1 MAKQQKKTSAMEA
14 IKAIEKEQLRSDLP
28 EFNIGDTIKIW
39 IKIVEGDRERSQPF
53 TGTVIARKGS
63 GTSES
68 ITLRRVVYGEG
79 VERVIPLHSPRLD
92 KIEVLREGHVRRAKL
107 YYLRRKIGKAAR
119 VKAKRRTS

>member
-1 MAKQQKKTSAMEA
+1 MEA

-28 EFNIGDTIKIW
+28 EFNIGDTIKVW

-53 TGTVIARKGS
+53 TGTVIARKGG

-92 KIEVLREGHVRRAKL
+92 KIEVVREGHVRRAKL
-107 YYLRRKIGKAAR
+107 YHLREKIGKAAR
-119 VKAKRRTS
+119 VKAKRRAS

>member
-1 MAKQQKKTSAMEA
+1 MAKQQKLMSAMEA

-28 EFNIGDTIKIW
+28 EFSIGDTIKVW
-39 IKIVEGDRERSQPF
+39 TKIVEGDRERSQPF
-53 TGTVIARKGS
+53 TGTVIARKSS

-92 KIEVLREGHVRRAKL
+92 KIEVLREGSVRRAKL
-107 YYLRRKIGKAAR
+107 YHLRRKIGKAAR
-119 VKAKRRTS
+119 VKAKRRA